1 MLQKCPMGRYMDST
15 MHLAQFSTVPRENFL
30 NSSHISLKILF
41 GEMLSR
47 LRTSRQELGELLSL
61 LC

>member
-1 MLQKCPMGRYMDST
+1 MQKCPMGRYMDST
-15 MHLAQFSTVPRENFL
+15 THLALVSTVPGENVL
-30 NSSHISLKILF
+30 NPSHISLKIVL

-61 LC
+61 LR